1 MKMQQ
6 KLIICAA
13 AAIVI
18 GAVIALAAY
27 LSAKDIKKVENDMI
41 QQQAAEQQAAADAAQ
56 QQASSGSTSGSTSA
70 PVATKLT
77 YSQAVVKYADRR
89 IQFDSNC
96 VATPVIS
103 TFKNNTDVMLDN
115 RAGVRRTITVDG
127 TRHTVE
133 GLDYKIVRMTAKT
146 FPYTIQI
153 DCGNGKNNAN
163 IYLQK

>member
-1 MKMQQ
+1 MQQ

-27 LSAKDIKKVENDMI
+27 LSAKDIKKAESDMI
-41 QQQAAEQQAAADAAQ
+41 QQQVSEQQAAADAAQ
-56 QQASSGSTSGSTSA
+56 QAATGSGATTGNTTTPA
-70 PVATKLT
+70 PSKLS

-103 TFKNNTDVMLDN
+103 TFKNNTEVMLDN

-127 TRHTVE
+127 TRHTIE
-133 GLDYKIVRMTAKT
+133 GLDYKIVKMTAKT

>member
-1 MKMQQ
+1 MQQ

-13 AAIVI
+13 VAIVI

-27 LSAKDIKKVENDMI
+27 LSAKDIKKVENEII
-41 QQQAAEQQAAADAAQ
+41 QQQAAEQQAAAEAAQ
-56 QQASSGSTSGSTSA
+56 QQATTTPTSGSTTTPA
-70 PVATKLT
+70 PAKLS

-103 TFKNNTDVMLDN
+103 TFKNNTDIMLDN

-127 TRHTVE
+127 TRHTIE
-133 GLDYKIVRMTAKT
+133 GLDYKIVKMTAKT